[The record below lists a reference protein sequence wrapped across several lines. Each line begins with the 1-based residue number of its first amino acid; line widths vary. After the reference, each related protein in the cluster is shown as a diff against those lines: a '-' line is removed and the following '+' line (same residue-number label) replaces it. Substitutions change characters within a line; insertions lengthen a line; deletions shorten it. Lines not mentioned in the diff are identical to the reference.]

1 MTVDPGPDRETR
13 GARGP
18 PIPATVGTLNRA
30 ASPRFGRLLPP
41 STESEQ
47 GLREREQPLSEHHRR
62 ASSETPRVRNLPATP
77 FEYARSEQSPL
88 ESVRILLIHH
98 HATLRE
104 ALTLLLTSIE
114 GLTVVTP
121 AEYTAEEKKGRPQ
134 RPDIVLIVDGPET
147 PALSIAQRWFGGEG
161 AGGPPV
167 IAVLLAEPLSDDDLD
182 DAIRFGVRAF
192 LLAGDPTE
200 SVVAAVRSLAA
211 GQAWLSPPVAA
222 QVLDRV
228 NATRRPARQPHLG
241 FELLS
246 ERERSVLQLIAA
258 GMSNAEIAAELV
270 ISEAT
275 VKTHVSR
282 LLGKLGVRDRVQAAL
297 LVRQSAAGGDVD
309 IGDDP
314 RADPEF
320 PTLRPPDCG

>member
-1 MTVDPGPDRETR
+1 
-13 GARGP
+13 
-18 PIPATVGTLNRA
+18 
-30 ASPRFGRLLPP
+30 
-41 STESEQ
+41 
-47 GLREREQPLSEHHRR
+47 
-62 ASSETPRVRNLPATP
+62 VRNPSSPP
-77 FEYARSEQSPL
+77 FEYSLPEQSQL
-88 ESVRILLIHH
+88 ESIRILLIHH

-104 ALTLLLTSIE
+104 ALTMLLTSIE

-121 AEYTAEEKKGRPQ
+121 AEYAAEEKVGRTL

-147 PALSIAQRWFGGEG
+147 PALAIARRWFSDG
-161 AGGPPV
+161 AGSPPV
-167 IAVLLAEPLSDDDLD
+167 IALLLSEPLSDDQLD

-211 GQAWLSPPVAA
+211 GQAWLSPSVAR
-222 QVLDRV
+222 QLLDRV
-228 NATRRPARQPHLG
+228 RSTRRPAMQPHLG
-241 FELLS
+241 IELLS
-246 ERERSVLQLIAA
+246 ERERGVLQLIAA

-297 LVRQSAAGGDVD
+297 LVRQSTADGDFELGDAPAAH
-309 IGDDP
+309 
-314 RADPEF
+314 PEF
-320 PTLRPPDCG
+320 ANLHPPDYR